1 MKQLI
6 TLTAI
11 FLTSYFGFTQTREL
25 DSLTIQLT
33 FEKRDSVKIET
44 SIELIKLLFDNKDF
58 EKALLYINRSEQL
71 SYDLNY
77 DLALAELKYLKAL
90 IYTQNSDYYNAIDN
104 YKRSTTIFTYY
115 IREFPYIT

>member
-44 SIELIKLLFDNKDF
+44 SIELIKLLFNNKDF

-77 DLALAELKYLKAL
+77 DLALVELKYLKAL
-90 IYTQNSDYYNAIDN
+90 IY
-104 YKRSTTIFTYY
+104 
-115 IREFPYIT
+115 RESH

>member
-33 FEKRDSVKIET
+33 FEKRDSTKVDT
-44 SIELIKLLFDNKDF
+44 SIKLIKMLFDNKEF
-58 EKALLYINRSEQL
+58 KKALLYINRSEQL

-77 DLALAELKYLKAL
+77 DAALAEIKYLNYSIRIL
-90 IYTQNSDYYNAIDN
+90 IFYHT
-104 YKRSTTIFTYY
+104 KHL
-115 IREFPYIT
+115 